1 MKTEDRHHFRLRLP
15 APLKAWVE
23 REAEANY
30 MSLNGQIVA
39 MLIAQQQQVTTHRA
53 GHKAKRT

>member
-1 MKTEDRHHFRLRLP
+1 MKTDDRHQIRLRLP

-23 REAEANY
+23 REAAANY
-30 MSLNGQIVA
+30 TTMNGQVVA

-53 GHKAKRT
+53 GHKGKRT